1 VEDVID
7 VHYTSLTSHLTY
19 HKASTLID
27 IFIPLNLEISGRLIV
42 FMEKTFQDATSGSV

>member
-1 VEDVID
+1 MQGVID
-7 VHYTSLTSHLTY
+7 VHYASLTH

-42 FMEKTFQDATSGSV
+42 FMEKTFQDATFGSV